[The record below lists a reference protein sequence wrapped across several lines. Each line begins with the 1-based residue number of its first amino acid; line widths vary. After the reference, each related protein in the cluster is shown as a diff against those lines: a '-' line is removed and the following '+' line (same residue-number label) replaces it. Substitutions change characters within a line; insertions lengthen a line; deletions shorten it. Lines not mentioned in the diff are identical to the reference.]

1 MGYLICDKCGGYY
14 ELQPGEK
21 PEDFSNECECGG
33 ELIYSD
39 SLDVIAE
46 GNEDVYS
53 GSGDVAGEGNGDVYS
68 GSGDVAGE
76 GNGDVYSGSGDV
88 AGENSEDENTLNE
101 EEPLINNNGKTI
113 EDYGASFNDESI
125 SFNDKSII
133 KQMKLATEVQ
143 EILETKGHYIV
154 KGNGTVKFI
163 KILKEGIE
171 TDDGEFIKFKDIT
184 NIEDMEDVTPKQKI
198 SSEKSGMD
206 AFVSIAYQIFDPR
219 KTTLRIRFNNGE
231 IELKDVKIRDAKRVV
246 SFVKRRL
253 NKVNS

>member
-39 SLDVIAE
+39 NLDINGENKDIYSE
-46 GNEDVYS
+46 GSDVVGEGEEVYS
-53 GSGDVAGEGNGDVYS
+53 GGSDVTVENG
-68 GSGDVAGE
+68 
-76 GNGDVYSGSGDV
+76 
-88 AGENSEDENTLNE
+88 EDENSLNE
-101 EEPLINNNGKTI
+101 GDPLVNKKGKSFEEYK
-113 EDYGASFNDESI
+113 ASEE
-125 SFNDKSII
+125 DKSKL
-133 KQMKLATEVQ
+133 KQIKLATEVQ

-154 KGNGTVKFI
+154 KGNGAIKFI

-171 TDDGEFIKFKDIT
+171 TDDGGFIKFEDIT
-184 NIEDMEDVTPKQKI
+184 KLEDVTPKQKI
-198 SSEKSGMD
+198 SSEKSGLD
-206 AFVSIAYQIFDPR
+206 TFVSIAYQIFDPR
-219 KTTLRIRFNNGE
+219 KTTLKIRFNNGE
-231 IELKDVKIRDAKRVV
+231 IELNDVKIRDAKRVV

>member
-46 GNEDVYS
+46 SNGDIYS
-53 GSGDVAGEGNGDVYS
+53 GSGDVT
-68 GSGDVAGE
+68 
-76 GNGDVYSGSGDV
+76 
-88 AGENSEDENTLNE
+88 GENSEDKNTLNE
-101 EEPLINNNGKTI
+101 EEPLISNKGKSI
-113 EDYGASFNDESI
+113 EEYRASFQ
-125 SFNDKSII
+125 DKTII

-143 EILETKGHYIV
+143 EILETKGHYII

-163 KILKEGIE
+163 KIIKDGIE
-171 TDDGEFIKFKDIT
+171 TDDGRFIRFEDII
-184 NIEDMEDVTPKQKI
+184 NIEEIEDVTPKQKI
-198 SSEKSGMD
+198 SSEKSGVN
-206 AFVSIAYQIFDPR
+206 ALISTAYQIFAPR
-219 KTTLRIRFNNGE
+219 KMTLKIRFNNGE
-231 IELKDVKIRDAKRVV
+231 IELKDVKISDANRCA

>member
-14 ELQPGEK
+14 ELQPGET

-46 GNEDVYS
+46 SNEDIYS
-53 GSGDVAGEGNGDVYS
+53 GSGDFTGEDNPDVYL
-68 GSGDVAGE
+68 GSGDVT
-76 GNGDVYSGSGDV
+76 
-88 AGENSEDENTLNE
+88 GENSEDENTLNE
-101 EEPLINNNGKTI
+101 EEPLINNKGKSI
-113 EDYGASFNDESI
+113 EEYRASFK
-125 SFNDKSII
+125 DKSVI

-143 EILETKGHYIV
+143 EILETKGHYII

-163 KILKEGIE
+163 KIINDGIE
-171 TDDGEFIKFKDIT
+171 TDDGGFIRFEDII
-184 NIEDMEDVTPKQKI
+184 NIEEIEDVTPKQKI
-198 SSEKSGMD
+198 SSEKPGMD
-206 AFVSIAYQIFDPR
+206 ALISTAYQIFAPR
-219 KTTLRIRFNNGE
+219 KTTLKIIFNNGE
-231 IELKDVKIRDAKRVV
+231 IELKDVKINDAKRCA